1 MKKFILTALMGASTL
16 AFAAGA
22 MAEGTSALQ
31 SKTQLNSDAAASA
44 GDNSVARGTVH
55 VNDATDTISATSSTG
70 TKAGTASGSVTMD
83 NSANGIN
90 AEGQVGYKQ
99 GDDEATRA
107 SANANVDAD
116 ANKPASEIAEE
127 RAQINEDLTTKTGVM
142 KTRAKGAMGMLSAD
156 EVRTVQK
163 NLISAGYSV
172 KADGVLGANTK
183 QALKEYQKSKN
194 LTATGDID
202 ADTRASFG
210 MDNN

>member
-44 GDNSVARGTVH
+44 GDNSVARGSVH

-70 TKAGTASGSVTMD
+70 TKAGTASGSITLD

-90 AEGQVGYKQ
+90 AEGQAGYKQ

-107 SANANVDAD
+107 SANAKVDAD
-116 ANKPASEIAEE
+116 ANKSASEIAEE

-183 QALKEYQKSKN
+183 EALKEYQKSKN
-194 LTATGDID
+194 LTATGNID